1 LEKLATI
8 DKATILVERRLDGK
22 MRVTSGSWV
31 ILRDQVLELLT
42 LSASF
47 GGLEWRK
54 KPKILTR
61 HCKKRPRPEAFSPSH
76 AKRTRLVVIA
86 EATPMP
92 NITKLQTRQPDM

>member
-1 LEKLATI
+1 MHSYLQGRKI
-8 DKATILVERRLDGK
+8 PGDQNRHRRL
-22 MRVTSGSWV
+22 GSF
-31 ILRDQVLELLT
+31 LT

-54 KPKILTR
+54 KPKIFTR
-61 HCKKRPRPEAFSPSH
+61 HCKKRPRPEAFSSSH